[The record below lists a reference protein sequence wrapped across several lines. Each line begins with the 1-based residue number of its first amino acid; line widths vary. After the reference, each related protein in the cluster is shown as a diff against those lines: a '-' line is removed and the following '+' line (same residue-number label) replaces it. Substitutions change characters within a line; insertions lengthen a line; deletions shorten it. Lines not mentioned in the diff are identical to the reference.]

1 MTPQRWRQIED
12 LYNLA
17 CERGDE
23 VLEEADPELRR
34 KVREML
40 AQKSGGKILDQAA
53 FNLMMDSS
61 QAPVTAG
68 SRLGPYRIEAL
79 LGQGGMG
86 DVFRATDTRLGRE
99 VAIKVSQERF
109 THRFE
114 REARAIAALNH
125 PNICTLHDVGPN
137 YLVMELVEGDTL
149 AARLKRGRLPMQQT
163 IRYGAQ
169 IASALAAAHAKG
181 IVHRDL
187 KPGNVMVTKA
197 GVKVLDFGL
206 AKSAQDEPLTAAS
219 AVMGTPAYMA
229 PEQREGKPCDAR
241 TDIYALGLL
250 LAEMA
255 TGTRAHPGERPSL
268 DSRLGKLA
276 HVVRGCLAEDPDN
289 RLQSAQDV
297 KLELDWIRDADPEP
311 AEPGGAS
318 PAAQWRRTLPWS
330 LFGATALGLAAFAW
344 LQQTGVKSTVPVEP
358 VRLQIALPRTP
369 PLRLT
374 GALALSP
381 NGRQLAFVA
390 SGADGIPRIYLRAM
404 DSLEMRPLPGTE
416 AVSSLLFW
424 KPDGRFIAFDSGG
437 KLQKIAISGGPAE
450 TVCKLNLTG
459 VGGSWNADGVIIFGQ
474 FGGPIMRVSAA
485 GGVATPVTVLDAQ
498 HGDVAHTEPQFL
510 PDGRHFIYTRDLYTA
525 LAISAGSLDVKPEEQ
540 DSRRLVQESL
550 GGAYAPSSE
559 PAFGQML
566 FLRGK
571 TLMAQPF
578 DARHLKTS
586 GDPVRVVEEPLAQ
599 YWDTGAFSVSASGTL
614 VYWSPG
620 NAESRLTWFDAQGNV
635 QGTVGTPGPY
645 ASVSLSPDGTQAL
658 MSRFEADLTLSSWM
672 LDMSRGTSARYQLG
686 ASAESESPVWAP
698 DGRSIIFSSSRT
710 GQMAD
715 IYEKQVGRAADA
727 EALVRSNEA
736 KFPLSWSPDGRFL
749 LYVSVGGE
757 NQDKLWVLPLQGDG
771 RKPLPLLETEFDVP
785 DGRFSPVDGRWVAY
799 VSNESGRYEVY
810 VRPFPPDAVPRGISN
825 GDGKWLISDHGGT
838 SPMWRKDARE
848 LYYID
853 LDGKLMAVTI
863 SAGSAFKAGVPK
875 FLFQA
880 PPRASDGRTTWA
892 PAADGKRFLFLVS
905 ETREPAPL
913 TVFLN
918 WQDGLKK

>member
-1 MTPQRWRQIED
+1 MTPERWRQIED

-17 CERGDE
+17 CDRGEE
-23 VLEEADPELRR
+23 VLEDADSELRR
-34 KVREML
+34 EVQAML
-40 AQKSGGKILDQAA
+40 AQKSGGKILDRAA
-53 FNLMMDSS
+53 FDLMSDSS
-61 QAPVTAG
+61 QTQVTAG
-68 SRLGPYRIEAL
+68 SRLGPYRIEAP
-79 LGQGGMG
+79 LGRGGMG

-99 VAIKVSQERF
+99 VAIKISQERF
-109 THRFE
+109 TDRFE

-125 PNICTLHDVGPN
+125 PNVCTLHDVGPN

-149 AARLKRGRLPMQQT
+149 DARLKRGGLPMELT
-163 IRYGAQ
+163 IQYGAQ

-206 AKSAQDEPLTAAS
+206 AKSTQDETLTAAG

-229 PEQREGKPCDAR
+229 PEQREGKACDAR

-255 TGTRAHPGERPSL
+255 TGQRTQPGETPQL
-268 DSRLGKLA
+268 DSLPEKLA
-276 HVVRGCLAEDPDN
+276 HVAERCLASDPDN
-289 RLQSAQDV
+289 RWQSARDV
-297 KLELDWIRDADPEP
+297 KSELEWAKHTDVEP
-311 AEPGGAS
+311 VIAS
-318 PAAQWRRTLPWS
+318 PSTGWRRTLPWA
-330 LFGATALGLAAFAW
+330 LFAATALGLAVFAW
-344 LQQTGVKSTVPVEP
+344 LQLTGLKSTVPVEP
-358 VRLQIALPRTP
+358 VRLQIPMPTNP

-381 NGRQLAFVA
+381 DGRQLAFGA
-390 SGADGIPRIYLRAM
+390 SGADGIPRVYLRAM

-416 AVSSLLFW
+416 GVSSLLFW

-437 KLQKIAISGGPAE
+437 KLWKIDISGGPAE
-450 TVCKLNLTG
+450 TVCSLNLTG
-459 VGGSWNADGVIIFGQ
+459 VGGSWNAGGVIIFGQ

-485 GGVATPVTVLDAQ
+485 GGVATPVTVLDAP
-498 HGDVAHTEPQFL
+498 HGEVAHTEPQFL
-510 PDGRHFIYTRDLYTA
+510 PDGRHFIYSRDLSTA
-525 LAISAGSLDVKPEEQ
+525 LTISAGSLDVKPEEQ
-540 DSRRLVQESL
+540 DSRRFVQATL
-550 GGAYAPSSE
+550 GGAYAPSSD
-559 PAFGQML
+559 PSFGQML

-578 DARHLKTS
+578 DARHLRTT
-586 GDPVRVVEEPLAQ
+586 GDPVRVVEEPLAE
-599 YWDTGAFSVSASGTL
+599 YWDTGTFSVCANGTL

-620 NAESRLTWFDAQGNV
+620 NVESRLTWFDAQGNV

-645 ASVSLSPDGTQAL
+645 ADVSLSPDGKQAL
-658 MSRFEADLTLSSWM
+658 LSRFEADLTLSPWM
-672 LDMSRGTSARYQLG
+672 VDMSRGTSSRYQLG
-686 ASAESESPVWAP
+686 APADSQAPVWAP
-698 DGRSIIFSSSRT
+698 DGRSIVFSSSRA
-710 GQMAD
+710 GKMGD

-757 NQDKLWVLPLQGDG
+757 TQDKLWVLPLQGDG
-771 RKPLPLLETEFDVP
+771 RKPLPLLDTEFDEI

-810 VRPFPPDAVPRGISN
+810 VRPFAPGPLPHGISN
-825 GDGKWLISDHGGT
+825 AGLKWLISDNGGT

-853 LDGKLMAVTI
+853 LDGKLMAVAI

-892 PAADGKRFLFLVS
+892 PAADGKRFLFLVP

-918 WQDGLKK
+918 WQAGLKK